1 MAVDDNGIDPV
12 ATDGEPMSQSEAD
25 QLAMARA
32 RRAAESDQEAAAAMG
47 GGQQGRSIDDQDPET
62 GEEDDG
68 QLFVWE
74 QGRKVTLGTLIAR
87 GVPVEH
93 AFVFGGKRLKGAGA
107 LVGFDDDVLVI
118 TRGRVGKTSIV
129 PTRDDDERVT
139 KVVVETH
146 IAAKVIAP
154 ADSEHG
160 MDMLAAVLEKRGL
173 RAA

>member
-1 MAVDDNGIDPV
+1 MADENGITPK
-12 ATDGEPMSQSEAD
+12 AKDGEPDAAQVEAD

-32 RRAAESDQEAAAAMG
+32 RRAQESDEEAAAAMG
-47 GGQQGRSIDDQDPET
+47 GKRGQAIDDQEPV

-74 QGRKVTLGTLIAR
+74 QGRKVTLGTLISR
-87 GVPVEH
+87 GIPVEH

-129 PTRDDDERVT
+129 PTRDDDEKVT

-154 ADSEHG
+154 ADSEQG
-160 MDMLAAVLEKRGL
+160 MDMLAAVFDKRGIK
-173 RAA
+173 AA